1 MQQNVKINLPKKA
14 TNNETYIAQICED
27 YGGEIERARATPHWR

>member
-1 MQQNVKINLPKKA
+1 MQQNARINLPKKA

-27 YGGEIERARATPHWR
+27 YWGEPEQAPHWR